1 MRLLPKEDGIRPVIN
16 LSRRRLAKG
25 MARTKA
31 LSPSINTVLAPVGQM
46 LRLERELHPE
56 RLGSA
61 IFSVGD
67 IYTRIKAFKACV
79 LASSSAS
86 TSLPPFYFA
95 KGPDIFTRKR
105 FLRGQLHS
113 TAGSMPRLKR
123 VDYDE
128 CIPRILMLH
137 GDIRHAYCVV
147 CRSIVVLEPESFQG
161 SRPPSCRSCA
171 SRQRRAAA
179 IGVLRPRIRL
189 YDQDDGA
196 IDDEA
201 IQLVVADDSRAPLDA
216 LLVVGTALRIPGA
229 ARLVDKLLASVRLF
243 ADGGVTAW
251 VNPLVQPP
259 TSLASRFDL
268 KVSVEAD
275 ALVDMVEPIS

>member
-1 MRLLPKEDGIRPVIN
+1 MRTVKSLIVVTGAGISVSAGCELPAVYWHYPQGLCFERVRRVYTQNIDGI
-16 LSRRRLAKG
+16 
-25 MARTKA
+25 
-31 LSPSINTVLAPVGQM
+31 
-46 LRLERELHPE
+46 ERQLHGLHP
-56 RLGSA
+56 
-61 IFSVGD
+61 SVP
-67 IYTRIKAFKACV
+67 
-79 LASSSAS
+79 
-86 TSLPPFYFA
+86 LPF
-95 KGPDIFTRKR
+95 RKPW
-105 FLRGQLHS
+105 
-113 TAGSMPRLKR
+113 PR
-123 VDYDE
+123 
-128 CIPRILMLH
+128 CIQVH

-147 CRSIVVLEPESFQG
+147 CRSIVALEPESFQG

-268 KVSVEAD
+268 KVVVEAA
-275 ALVDMVEPIS
+275 ALVDMVESIS